1 VTPSTA
7 IRAELTAARVVPV
20 VTRLAA
26 RDAHDLAAALARGG
40 LSVIEVTLRAAG
52 AIEALEAI
60 AADPPEGFIVG
71 AGTVLTADQVDA
83 AVDAGARFVVSP
95 GLSARVVS
103 RCAARGVPC
112 IPGVVTATEI
122 MAALDEGLDLLK
134 FFPAEAAGGVA
145 TLRALAAPFP
155 QARWVPTGGI
165 TTANLADYL
174 AVPAVTAVGGSWMVK
189 PELIEAGR
197 FDEIERLARDAV
209 TAAGVAREGIR

>member
-1 VTPSTA
+1 MPLNYPRLPGGTPMTPPAAVSD
-7 IRAELTAARVVPV
+7 ELAAARVVPV
-20 VTRLAA
+20 VTRLAPG
-26 RDAHDLAAALARGG
+26 DALALAAALVRGG

-52 AIEALEAI
+52 AIESIAAI
-60 AADPPEGFIVG
+60 AADPPEGMLVG

-95 GLSARVVS
+95 GLSARVVA

-112 IPGVVTATEI
+112 IPGVVTATEV

-134 FFPAEAAGGVA
+134 FFPAEAAGGVT

-165 TTANLADYL
+165 TRRQPRGLPR
-174 AVPAVTAVGGSWMVK
+174 PAGGDRRRRF
-189 PELIEAGR
+189 LDGEAGAHR
-197 FDEIERLARDAV
+197 GGPLR
-209 TAAGVAREGIR
+209 